1 MSTQQLGKIGL
12 VLLAVYLV
20 VSSLSS
26 IPSSVG
32 QIWSLGIGS
41 AGEAATSL
49 AFMLLLF
56 ILLALLPG
64 LWIISRRDRLAKA
77 WFVDDGDSQV
87 SVEPQ
92 TLLAVGLVL
101 IGVSTLIAG
110 LVTGAV
116 AVSQFGISM
125 AGRMAGSRTMP
136 VSTFVQAG
144 VHLVLGV
151 ALIRGSK
158 PLSARFS

>member
-12 VLLAVYLV
+12 VFLAVYLV

-26 IPSSVG
+26 IPSAMG
-32 QIWSLGIGS
+32 QILSLGIAS
-41 AGEAATSL
+41 AEEAAMAL
-49 AFMLLLF
+49 AIILLLVVLF
-56 ILLALLPG
+56 ALLPG

-77 WFVDDGDSQV
+77 WFVDDRDSQV

-92 TLLAVGLVL
+92 PLLAVGLVL

-116 AVSQFGISM
+116 AVSQIPIT
-125 AGRMAGSRTMP
+125 GSTTIA

-158 PLSARFS
+158 PLSARLS

>member
-12 VLLAVYLV
+12 VFLAVYLV

-26 IPSSVG
+26 IPSAMG
-32 QIWSLGIGS
+32 QILSLGIAS
-41 AGEAATSL
+41 AEEAAMAL
-49 AFMLLLF
+49 AIMLLLF
-56 ILLALLPG
+56 VLFALLPG

-77 WFVDDGDSQV
+77 WFLDDRDSRI

-101 IGVSTLIAG
+101 MGVSTLIAG

-116 AVSQFGISM
+116 AVIAVSQIP
-125 AGRMAGSRTMP
+125 RTGSTTIA

>member
-12 VLLAVYLV
+12 VLLAVYLL

-26 IPSSVG
+26 IPSSMG
-32 QIWSLGIGS
+32 QILSLRIGN
-41 AGEAATSL
+41 AGEAVTDL
-49 AFMLLLF
+49 AIILLLVVLF
-56 ILLALLPG
+56 ALLPG

-77 WFVDDGDSQV
+77 WFVDDRDSQV

-101 IGVSTLIAG
+101 IGVSTLIVG
-110 LVTGAV
+110 LVGGAV
-116 AVSQFGISM
+116 AVSQIPI
-125 AGRMAGSRTMP
+125 AGSTTIA
-136 VSTFVQAG
+136 VGAFVQAG
-144 VHLVLGV
+144 VQLVLGV

>member
-12 VLLAVYLV
+12 VFLAVYLV

-26 IPSSVG
+26 IPSAMG
-32 QIWSLGIGS
+32 QILSLGIAS
-41 AGEAATSL
+41 AEEAAMAL
-49 AFMLLLF
+49 AIMLLLF
-56 ILLALLPG
+56 VLFALLPG

-77 WFVDDGDSQV
+77 WFLDDRDSRI

-101 IGVSTLIAG
+101 MGVSTLIAG
-110 LVTGAV
+110 LVRFV
-116 AVSQFGISM
+116 AVSTM
-125 AGRMAGSRTMP
+125 A
-136 VSTFVQAG
+136 VSTTIAGTAPIAVGSFVAAVVQI
-144 VHLVLGV
+144 VLGV

>member
-12 VLLAVYLV
+12 VFLAIYLV
-20 VSSLSS
+20 VSSLSG
-26 IPSSVG
+26 IPVSMG
-32 QIWSLGIGS
+32 QIWSLRIGN
-41 AGEAATSL
+41 ATG
-49 AFMLLLF
+49 AVITIVIMLLLF
-56 ILLALLPG
+56 VLFALLPG

-77 WFVDDGDSQV
+77 WFLDDRDSRI

-101 IGVSTLIAG
+101 MGVSTLIAG
-110 LVTGAV
+110 LVRFV
-116 AVSQFGISM
+116 AVSTM
-125 AGRMAGSRTMP
+125 A
-136 VSTFVQAG
+136 VSTTIAGTAPIAVGSFVAAVVQI
-144 VHLVLGV
+144 VLGA

>member
-12 VLLAVYLV
+12 VFLAVYLV

-26 IPSSVG
+26 IPSAMG
-32 QIWSLGIGS
+32 QILSLGIAS
-41 AGEAATSL
+41 AEEAAMAL
-49 AFMLLLF
+49 AIILLLVVLF
-56 ILLALLPG
+56 ALLPG

-116 AVSQFGISM
+116 AVIAVSQIP
-125 AGRMAGSRTMP
+125 RTGSTTIA

>member
-26 IPSSVG
+26 IPSSMG

-41 AGEAATSL
+41 AEEAATAL
-49 AFMLLLF
+49 AIILLLVVLF
-56 ILLALLPG
+56 ALLPG

-77 WFVDDGDSQV
+77 WFVDDRDSQV

-92 TLLAVGLVL
+92 PLLAVGLVL

-110 LVTGAV
+110 LVPGAV
-116 AVSQFGISM
+116 AVSQIPIT
-125 AGRMAGSRTMP
+125 GSTTIA

>member
-12 VLLAVYLV
+12 VFLAVYLV

-26 IPSSVG
+26 IPSAMG
-32 QIWSLGIGS
+32 QILSLGIAS
-41 AGEAATSL
+41 AEEAAMAL
-49 AFMLLLF
+49 AIILLLVVLF
-56 ILLALLPG
+56 ALLPG

-77 WFVDDGDSQV
+77 WFVDDRDSQV

-92 TLLAVGLVL
+92 PLLAVGLVL

-116 AVSQFGISM
+116 AVSQIPIT
-125 AGRMAGSRTMP
+125 GSTTIA

>member
-12 VLLAVYLV
+12 VFLAVYLV

-26 IPSSVG
+26 IPSAMG
-32 QIWSLGIGS
+32 QILSLGIAS
-41 AGEAATSL
+41 AEEAAMAL
-49 AFMLLLF
+49 AIILLLVVLF
-56 ILLALLPG
+56 ALLPG

-77 WFVDDGDSQV
+77 WFVDDRDSQV

-92 TLLAVGLVL
+92 PLLAVGLVL

-116 AVSQFGISM
+116 AVIAVSQIP
-125 AGRMAGSRTMP
+125 RTGSTTIA

>member
-1 MSTQQLGKIGL
+1 MSTRQLGKIGL
-12 VLLAVYLV
+12 VFLGIYLV

-26 IPSSVG
+26 IPSNMG
-32 QIWSLGIGS
+32 QIWFLGSRG
-41 AGEAATSL
+41 AGEAVTLL
-49 AFMLLLF
+49 AINLLLIVLF
-56 ILLALLPG
+56 GLLPG

-77 WFVDDGDSQV
+77 WFVDDRDSQI

-110 LVTGAV
+110 LVRGAV
-116 AVSQFGISM
+116 AVSQIPITSQIQIT
-125 AGRMAGSRTMP
+125 GSTTIA
-136 VSTFVQAG
+136 VGAFVQAG
-144 VHLVLGV
+144 VQLVLGA